1 MAYFGYMTSK
11 IATSMIKRTDLRS
24 MAGGVKLVLW
34 QKTSMMTGKRADLSP
49 DVDKMLTSKAIRPG
63 HTKCQYLVVACVT
76 TLNVQW
82 ATDGMTGIH
91 KVTSP

>member
-24 MAGGVKLVLW
+24 MAGG
-34 QKTSMMTGKRADLSP
+34 
-49 DVDKMLTSKAIRPG
+49 PG